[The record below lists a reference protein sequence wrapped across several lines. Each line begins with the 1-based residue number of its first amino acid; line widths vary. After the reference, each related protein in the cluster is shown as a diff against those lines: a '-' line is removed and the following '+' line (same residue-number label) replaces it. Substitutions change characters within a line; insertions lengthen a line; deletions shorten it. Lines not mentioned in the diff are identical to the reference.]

1 MPHRLRRTV
10 TWTCLALACWLPQA
24 GCDGD
29 NQNAGT
35 DPAATTAPGAPAP
48 QIATASPYL
57 AAAVRDLVGPDTPL
71 LSMTSPGNCPGHFDV
86 TPRHVEQ
93 LAAARLLLRFD
104 FQKHLDP
111 KLSAA
116 RGRGLSIA
124 PIKGPEG
131 LGIPEM
137 YRDVCYQVA
146 DALVRAELLTPE
158 RADARLTD
166 IRQRLAALDSEIRE
180 RIESARLK
188 NMPAVAAAHQQ
199 GFCRYLGL
207 NVVGTFA
214 GSDNPSDLADA
225 VEAVRQGNAQ
235 VVIGNVPQGLAV
247 PQRIAD
253 RGQVALVMFENFP
266 DPDHPEAFDA
276 MVRANV
282 ARLIQA
288 APE

>member
-1 MPHRLRRTV
+1 MSHRLRRTV
-10 TWTCLALACWLPQA
+10 TWTCLAVMCWLPLA

-29 NQNAGT
+29 RQNA
-35 DPAATTAPGAPAP
+35 AAPDDSDTPAP

-57 AAAVRDLVGPDTPL
+57 AAAVRDVAGSDTPL

-104 FQKHLDP
+104 FQKHLDA

-116 RGRGLSIA
+116 RDRGLGIA

-137 YRDVCYQVA
+137 YRDVCYQIA
-146 DALVRAELLTPE
+146 DALIRAELLTPD

-166 IRQRLAALDSEIRE
+166 IGLRLGSLDTEVGE
-180 RIESARLK
+180 RVESANLK
-188 NMPAVAAAHQQ
+188 NIPVVAAAHQQ
-199 GFCRYLGL
+199 WFCRYLGL
-207 NVVGTFA
+207 NVVGTFT

-225 VEAVRQGNAQ
+225 VEAIRQADAKM
-235 VVIGNVPQGLAV
+235 VIGNVPQGQAV

-253 RGQVALVMFENFP
+253 RGQVTMVMFENFP
-266 DPDHPEAFDA
+266 DPDRPEAFDA
-276 MVRANV
+276 MVRANLD
-282 ARLIQA
+282 RLIQA
-288 APE
+288 APK